1 MLALFGWPARIL
13 VQHYPLFYADA
24 DNLCRFRLCRPG
36 QRSGEEEEEVEEVE
50 RDSLGAAGGGIG
62 AAWSVNINQSS
73 KLKASDRRT
82 QSGGNG
88 DTDDAAAR

>member
-36 QRSGEEEEEVEEVE
+36 QRSGEEVE
-50 RDSLGAAGGGIG
+50 RGSLGAAGGEIG